1 MSQCL
6 NYNCC
11 LTQHF
16 QEDTELA
23 HKMEGLLEHAS
34 HSPLLTMNEKN
45 AAVEASSMYSMQK
58 EAREEHSFVLDYMN
72 PQSPVHLV
80 RDKINQ
86 DVISEGVVYIF
97 HTLAL

>member
-1 MSQCL
+1 
-6 NYNCC
+6 
-11 LTQHF
+11 
-16 QEDTELA
+16 
-23 HKMEGLLEHAS
+23 MEGLLEHAS

-58 EAREEHSFVLDYMN
+58 EAREEHSFVLDYMH

-86 DVISEGVVYIF
+86 DV
-97 HTLAL
+97 TLNTLLFAGFNLAILANCPSFAKNFTR